1 MAKQEETSK
10 SAKIR
15 YRPIG
20 LTSSILGG
28 LLAGIIFKQV
38 WRRATPGD
46 QSDPPTALESEYDL
60 KEILVAATI
69 QGAIYSLVKK
79 WLPLACAWAAAAP
92 KRGNAWAA
100 TNHRW
105 MVVHRDGALRLIEK
119 DGASIAK

>member
-1 MAKQEETSK
+1 MPLRSAGATIESLSLGPRVKAQGDAEEMIFDLYWVGDGRSGHL
-10 SAKIR
+10 
-15 YRPIG
+15 G
-20 LTSSILGG
+20 LATEARLLMRWNAVPARLRA
-28 LLAGIIFKQV
+28 LLAPEV
-38 WRRATPGD
+38 C
-46 QSDPPTALESEYDL
+46 E
-60 KEILVAATI
+60 
-69 QGAIYSLVKK
+69 K